1 MSEKVALTVIGN
13 PAESA
18 LSGTLVSAIEA
29 NLAFKGANILESRWL
44 SEGEAYDIVLSYLE
58 PEKCEKLARDTLRQ
72 ERVDIIAQEAATR
85 KKRLLITDMDST
97 MIREECIDELADFV
111 GKKAEVSAITER
123 AMNGELDFEKALNE
137 RVALLAGLPVST
149 LEQVYRERIHFM
161 GGAREL
167 VATMKEN
174 GARCVL
180 VSGGFTF
187 FTSRVREAL
196 GFDADYSNQLE
207 IENGRLTGRV
217 MQPILDK
224 NVKLQTL
231 LAECTNHLIPLSE
244 SMAIGDGANDL
255 PMLLGAGCGIAY
267 HAKPSVEASARTR
280 LRYANLRGALFAQ
293 GYSVDEFAKTHT

>member
-1 MSEKVALTVIGN
+1 MSEKVALTVMVN
-13 PAESA
+13 PAETA
-18 LSGTLVSAIEA
+18 LPGTLISAIEA

-58 PEKCEKLARDTLRQ
+58 PEKCEKIAIDTLRG
-72 ERVDIIAQEAATR
+72 ERVDIIAQETDTR

-97 MIREECIDELADFV
+97 MICEECIDELADFV

-161 GGAREL
+161 GGGREL
-167 VATMKEN
+167 VATMKEH

-187 FTSRVREAL
+187 FTSRVREEL
-196 GFDADYSNQLE
+196 GFDTDYSNQLDMQD
-207 IENGRLTGRV
+207 GLLTGRV
-217 MQPILDK
+217 IPPILDK

-231 LAECTNHLIPLSE
+231 LAECTKHLIPLSE

-255 PMLLGAGCGIAY
+255 PMLLGAGMGIAY
-267 HAKPSVEASARTR
+267 HAKPTVEAAARTR
-280 LRYANLRGALFAQ
+280 LRHTNLRGALFAQ
-293 GYSVDEFAKTHT
+293 GYGVEEFCP